1 MTLGDRNLDCAW
13 ALVDELVRGGVE
25 HACVS
30 PGSRSTP
37 LALALERHPGVSVH
51 VHLDER
57 SSAFVALGIAK
68 ATDRPVIVACTSGTA
83 AAELFPAVVEAS
95 QSRTPLVVLTAD
107 RPPRLRGTAANQ
119 TIDQVELY
127 GRYARAYLEPPL
139 PTEAGEDV
147 EAWRAAAA
155 AAFQAAWNGRRP
167 ESVQPGPSGPAH
179 VNCPFEESLVPS
191 SGWAPPRPPSS
202 PLEPFGRW
210 YTLEVRSYPEFT
222 RAVDG
227 VERGLVLAG
236 QRSLHDASILEL
248 AERLGW
254 PVAAE
259 PTSQLRVD
267 GSLEAAQALL
277 ASDAWTDSML
287 PDAVLRFGGPPTTRA
302 SQRAAERPERRIVVA
317 EAHALD
323 PDPEGT
329 ATLRLAEGRPGI
341 AAELLEGVPP
351 ARGASPWRDAWSRA
365 DRAARTA
372 LDEVLDASEEP
383 FEPRIA
389 RDVAAAIPD
398 GGTLVVGS
406 SMPIRELDLAMAPRE
421 GLRVLANR
429 GASGIDGLVSTAVG
443 VATSLTG
450 PTVALLGDLTV
461 LHDAGALLWNAG
473 RGADLTIV
481 VPNDGGGTIFS
492 FLPQHELP
500 EFERLFETP
509 HGLDLGAVARAAGAA
524 HELVD
529 RSSGVGP
536 AVVRAV
542 AAGGVHVV
550 EVAVDAEA
558 NRRRHAELRT
568 AIDAAVRPLA

>member
-1 MTLGDRNLDCAW
+1 MTLADRSLDCAW

-25 HACVS
+25 HACLS
-30 PGSRSTP
+30 PGSRSTA
-37 LALALERHPGVSVH
+37 LALALDRHPAVTVH

-57 SSAFVALGIAK
+57 SSGFVALGIAK
-68 ATDRPVIVACTSGTA
+68 ATGRPVAVACTSGTA
-83 AAELFPAVVEAS
+83 AAELLPAVVEAS
-95 QSRTPLVVLTAD
+95 QSRTPLLVLSAD

-127 GRYARAYLEPPL
+127 GRFARAYLEPPV
-139 PTEAGEDV
+139 PTEAGDEV
-147 EAWRAAAA
+147 EAWRAAGAEA
-155 AAFQAAWNGRRP
+155 VRAAWEGVDPRSGDAGAP
-167 ESVQPGPSGPAH
+167 GPAH
-179 VNCPFEESLVPS
+179 VDCPFDEPLVPS
-191 SGWAPPRPPSS
+191 AAWTPRTQPSS
-202 PLEPFGRW
+202 AGRPFRA
-210 YTLEVRSYPEFT
+210 YVAIARSYPAFT
-222 RAVDG
+222 EAVAG
-227 VERGLVLAG
+227 VERGLVLVGPRGFAD
-236 QRSLHDASILEL
+236 RSILDL

-259 PTSQLRVD
+259 PTSQLRTEGALVA
-267 GSLEAAQALL
+267 GQALL
-277 ASDAWTDSML
+277 ASEAWTATV

-302 SQRAAERPERRIVVA
+302 SQRAAERAERRIVVA

-329 ATLRLAEGRPGI
+329 ATLRLLEGRPGI

-351 ARGASPWRDAWSRA
+351 SRGASPWRDAWSRA
-365 DRAARTA
+365 DRAARAA

-383 FEPRIA
+383 FEPAIA
-389 RDVAAAIPD
+389 RDVAAVVPD

-443 VATSLTG
+443 VAASGTG
-450 PTVALLGDLTV
+450 PTVALLGDLTL
-461 LHDAGALLWNAG
+461 LHDAGALLWNG
-473 RGADLTIV
+473 RRGTDLTIV

-492 FLPQHELP
+492 FLAQRELP

-509 HGLDLGAVARAAGAA
+509 HGLDLGAVARAAGAG
-524 HELVD
+524 HERLERGSD
-529 RSSGVGP
+529 VG
-536 AVVRAV
+536 RAV
-542 AAGGVHVV
+542 ARAVADGGVRVV

-558 NRRRHAELRT
+558 NRGRHDELR
-568 AIDAAVRPLA
+568 AAVDAAVRSLV